1 MFGRMS
7 FPPGVVVRSRFRLLA
22 LAIGVVVG
30 GLAVP
35 SGAAELPDPDT
46 LRVWIEAFKE
56 SPRGPFERIRWFC
69 ADGSVL
75 PPEAYACAPHGGG
88 FQHGEWNER
97 ARAMRAGGYAV
108 ANVLAG
114 LDPAPFLGEG
124 ADLDTLKQILVE
136 RFLIGWDDGWI
147 FRGART
153 YRGALQVEDE
163 EAGARALLLAM
174 LANPAWREPAR
185 FLLLREAVRLLPLQG
200 DGGSAAD
207 VRLQALQI
215 AADDPSFTPLRAKI
229 HNQPDA
235 GDAARVREYARSRGK
250 PQLGG
255 RYERLAAAIDALY
268 LGRGGAVLAAA
279 LSERIDLPGLEKAV
293 DRLAP
298 QLDSPR
304 PTMRLAVA
312 ARLLGLFRK
321 YFPRIEDPEL
331 ALEALQVSLALE
343 DDAFTAG
350 NTILGQLDTLSRRDR
365 LELLDQAAEAL
376 YGTGFITTRHLV
388 GVKES
393 RARIEDAES
402 VSVNAYREELRYLAR
417 MPEWSGRTLAF
428 HFGPTVEHLAPI
440 EPEVHLFAQDR
451 LRGSPLLFYSALID
465 GLVLDANRL
474 AGIQHELFGQR
485 VGAGLRALNPGL
497 TRGTLRSG
505 EEDRSDPEG
514 IYLLPETTSDLPPVA
529 GILTQGEG
537 SSLSHVQLLAR
548 NLGIPNVVVGEEHL
562 PTVRARFG
570 SRVVLAVSP
579 NGVVQLVAYG
589 PRWEEI
595 FGEEDERQSG
605 VVIRPDLEKLDLESV
620 DLLPIGSLRASDS
633 GRTSGPKGANLGELE
648 HYFGDQVPDGF
659 VIPFGVFR
667 RLLDQPIE
675 SGGPSVFEWMKAQ
688 YDAIAKLSGDPAKQ
702 QRMVSAFLARLR
714 DWIATVDPGPDFRRE
729 LRAMLQQTF
738 GPDGTYGV
746 FVRSDTNVEDLP
758 GFTGAGLNLTVPNVV
773 GADNILR
780 AIHDVW
786 ASPFEDRAYGWRQSH
801 MTDPEYVF
809 PAVVVQLAFPAEK
822 SGVMVTADV
831 EGGEEGWITVA
842 VSEGPGGGVE
852 GQSTESLRIDTRT
865 GEVRF
870 LAQATEP
877 ERPVLSP
884 TGGVDR
890 VPASGTEA
898 VLQPGEIDQLVD
910 FARHVHE
917 RFPSLRDEDGNPLP
931 ADVEFAFRNGRLA
944 LLQMRP
950 FVESRRAQG
959 SAYLAGLDAGLRDR
973 GRQPVALDAVP
984 GA

>member
-1 MFGRMS
+1 MFPRMS
-7 FPPGVVVRSRFRLLA
+7 TPPDLVVSALVRLLS
-22 LAIGVVVG
+22 LAIGLVPG
-30 GLAVP
+30 WLAVP
-35 SGAAELPDPDT
+35 SSAAELPDADT
-46 LRVWIEAFKE
+46 LRVWVEEFKA
-56 SPRGPFERIRWFC
+56 SPKGPFERIRWFC

-75 PPEAYACAPHGGG
+75 PPKAYACADHGGG
-88 FQHGEWNER
+88 VQHGEWNER
-97 ARAMRAGGYAV
+97 AVAMRESGYAV

-114 LDPAPFLGEG
+114 LDPAPFVGG
-124 ADLDTLKQILVE
+124 NADLDTLRQILVE
-136 RFLIGWDDGWI
+136 RFLIDWDDGWI

-163 EAGARALLLAM
+163 EAAARSLLLAM
-174 LANPAWREPAR
+174 LADPAWRDPAR
-185 FLLLREAVRLLPLQG
+185 FLLLRETARLLPLQG
-200 DGGSAAD
+200 DEGSAAD

-215 AADDPSFTPLRAKI
+215 ADNDEPFTPLRAKI
-229 HNQPDA
+229 HNQPDP
-235 GDAARVREYARSRGK
+235 GDAARVREYAKSRGK
-250 PQLGG
+250 PELAD
-255 RYERLAAAIDALY
+255 RYEQLAVVIDELY
-268 LGRGGAVLAAA
+268 TGRGGAVLAVA
-279 LSERIDLPGLEKAV
+279 LAERIDQAGLVKAV
-293 DRLAP
+293 RQLAP

-321 YFPRIEDPEL
+321 YFPRIQDPEL
-331 ALEALQVSLALE
+331 AFEALQVSLALE

-350 NTILGQLDTLSRRDR
+350 NTILTQLDTLSRRDR
-365 LELLDQAAEAL
+365 LELLDQTAEAL
-376 YGTGFITTRHLV
+376 YGAGFITTRHLV

-393 RARIEDAES
+393 RARIEDAETP
-402 VSVNAYREELRYLAR
+402 SVNAYREGLRYLAR
-417 MPEWSGRTLAF
+417 MPEWSGRTLVF
-428 HFGPTVEHLAPI
+428 HFGPTVEHLAAI
-440 EPEVHLFAQDR
+440 EPEVHLFPQDR

-505 EEDRSDPEG
+505 EDDRSDPEG

-562 PTVRARFG
+562 PKVRTRLG
-570 SRVVLAVSP
+570 SPAVLAVSS
-579 NGVVQLVAYG
+579 NGVVQLAEYG
-589 PRWEEI
+589 PRWEAV
-595 FGEEDERQSG
+595 FGEESEQQSG
-605 VVIRPDLEKLDLESV
+605 VVIRPDLKKLDLESV
-620 DLLPIGSLRASDS
+620 DFLPISSLRASDS
-633 GRTSGPKGANLGELE
+633 GRTSGPKGANLGELK
-648 HYFGDQVPDGF
+648 HYFGDQVPNGF
-659 VIPFGVFR
+659 VIPFGAFR
-667 RLLDQPIE
+667 QLLDQPIE
-675 SGGPSVFEWMKAQ
+675 AGGPSVFEWMQAQ
-688 YDAIAKLSGDPAKQ
+688 YEAIAKASRDSAKQ
-702 QRMVSAFLARLR
+702 QRMVSKFLGRLR
-714 DWIATVDPGPDFRRE
+714 DWIATVDPGPEFRSQ
-729 LRAMLQQTF
+729 LRAMLEQNF
-738 GPDGTYGV
+738 GRDGSYGV

-758 GFTGAGLNLTVPNVV
+758 GFTGAGLNLTVFNVV
-773 GADNILR
+773 GTDNILR

-809 PAVVVQLAFPAEK
+809 PAVVIQLGFQAEK

-831 EGGEEGWITVA
+831 ESGEEGWITVA
-842 VSEGPGGGVE
+842 VNEGPGGGVE

-865 GEVRF
+865 GDVRF

-877 ERPVLSP
+877 ERPVLSA
-884 TGGVDR
+884 TGGVDH

-898 VLQPGEIDQLVD
+898 VLQPGEIEQLVD

-917 RFPSLRDEDGNPLP
+917 RFPSLRDEAGNPLP

-950 FVESRRAQG
+950 FVESGRAQG
-959 SAYLAGLDAGLRDR
+959 SAYLAGLDSGLRDR
-973 GRQPVALDAVP
+973 GQQPVALDAVP
-984 GA
+984 GG